1 MPHRTDVS
9 RRTLDMGQK
18 RTLVT
23 PKGMSALP
31 PKADIRQSDQNVRSW
46 HKADMGSNAASRKR
60 RIRSCSAAASERF
73 VLLNLMGRWRPRSIR
88 CDQRQIE
95 SAVAGC
101 RCKPPAGG
109 NALRLGY
116 HSTSALGYLDPTSP
130 GEFAEPR
137 RAFLQG
143 LKEAGYVEGKS
154 VAISYRFAENQIDR
168 LPELADDLVRHH
180 VAVIFTFAS
189 GVFAAKAATTTIPI
203 VFETAGD
210 PVQLGLVTSL
220 SRPGGNLT
228 GVTSLNA
235 EVDAKLLELLHELV
249 PSATIFGLLVNPNTP
264 NVAEPTTKIL
274 QGAARTLGLEMH
286 VLHASTDHDFDKVF
300 ATLVQLRAGALVIG
314 PNPFFFTRSEQL
326 GGLAVRHA
334 IPAICPYR
342 EFAVAGGLMSYGTNI
357 PKLFREV
364 GVHTGRILKGEKPA
378 DLPVQ
383 QSTKVKFIINL
394 KTAKALGLTIP
405 VPLQGR
411 ADELI
416 E

>member
-1 MPHRTDVS
+1 MRRRGFIKLLGGAVVSWPLAARAQQQPMPV
-9 RRTLDMGQK
+9 
-18 RTLVT
+18 
-23 PKGMSALP
+23 
-31 PKADIRQSDQNVRSW
+31 
-46 HKADMGSNAASRKR
+46 
-60 RIRSCSAAASERF
+60 
-73 VLLNLMGRWRPRSIR
+73 
-88 CDQRQIE
+88 
-95 SAVAGC
+95 
-101 RCKPPAGG
+101 
-109 NALRLGY
+109 
-116 HSTSALGYLDPTSP
+116 LGYLDPTSP
-130 GEFAEPR
+130 GDFAEPR

-143 LKEAGYVEGKS
+143 LKEAGYVEGEN

-168 LPELADDLVRHH
+168 LPELADDLVRHQ

-189 GVFAAKAATTTIPI
+189 GVIAAKAATTTIPI

-220 SRPGGNLT
+220 ARPGGNLT

-249 PSATIFGLLVNPNTP
+249 PSATTIALLVNPNTP
-264 NVAEPTTKIL
+264 NIAEATTKSL
-274 QGAARTLGLEMH
+274 QGAARTLGLKMH
-286 VLHASTDHDFDKVF
+286 VLHASADDDFDTVF

-326 GGLAVRHA
+326 GALAFRHA
-334 IPAICPYR
+334 IPTICPYR
-342 EFAVAGGLMSYGTNI
+342 EFAAAGGLMSYGTNI

-364 GVHTGRILKGEKPA
+364 GVHTSRILKGEKPA

-383 QSTKVKFIINL
+383 QSTKVEFIINL

-411 ADELI
+411 ADDLI